1 MTKNTRFDL
10 EERTAKFGENIILL
24 CKSIYK
30 DEITRPLISQ
40 IISKELNLIFNSIFH
55 KLK

>member
-40 IISKELNLIFNSIFH
+40 IISKRAKSNIQLNIS
-55 KLK
+55 